1 MPLEHGSSQKVISN
15 NIATEI
21 NAGKPPQQA
30 AAIAYSVAGKDTVPD
45 MCQEYWDRHQSS
57 FRDK

>member
-1 MPLEHGSSQKVISN
+1 MPLEHGSSQKAISN

-21 NAGKPPQQA
+21 NAGKSPKQA
-30 AAIAYSVAGKDTVPD
+30 TAIAYNVAGKGAISD